1 MRSFRRESTD
11 GTRAGSVDSLG
22 MAADWPTSPPATPMS
37 RTTPAVS
44 AVATGA
50 GEMSCSE
57 VRGDCPRKDPV
68 SPDDR
73 GGGDGEGSSG
83 CGKVCVGVDDNTSR
97 SSATRGGVR
106 GSSSALAGT
115 GDNGDRG
122 DVRSRSMSI
131 AATPNASPPDPA
143 LRRRSRPGG
152 TPGRDS
158 VEDSG
163 GPYELPSARL
173 ESMRTTGPESG
184 TDGVSSPGTMG
195 AAGTY
200 TSSPLPL
207 SAREVEPDSELS
219 LPSLSGKG
227 PRGSVGMDAV
237 AVPVSVSSGSIDGR
251 ASEGPLVEAD
261 TPAGR
266 LPVVVL
272 ADGKGEVPLPISIDR
287 VVTLAGRIPL
297 PGGIGGS
304 RAYTPTDDWSDGG
317 GDDDATGVSSSAS
330 CRACSSAICCAST
343 CCCVASR
350 CSYSCRWCS

>member
-1 MRSFRRESTD
+1 MPSFRRQSKD
-11 GTRAGSVDSLG
+11 GTTAGSADSLG
-22 MAADWPTSPPATPMS
+22 IVADGPTSPPATPMS

-73 GGGDGEGSSG
+73 GGGDGEGRSG
-83 CGKVCVGVDDNTSR
+83 CGIVCVGVGNNTSL
-97 SSATRGGVR
+97 SSATRGGVG
-106 GSSSALAGT
+106 GSSSALAGA

-122 DVRSRSMSI
+122 DVRCRSTSI
-131 AATPNASPPDPA
+131 AATPDASPPDPA

-195 AAGTY
+195 AAGTK
-200 TSSPLPL
+200 TSSPLPRT
-207 SAREVEPDSELS
+207 ACEVDPDTELS
-219 LPSLSGKG
+219 LPSLSSKG
-227 PRGSVGMDAV
+227 PCGTVGIDAV

-297 PGGIGGS
+297 PGGTGGS

-317 GDDDATGVSSSAS
+317 GDVATGASSSAS
-330 CRACSSAICCAST
+330 CHACSSASCCAST

-350 CSYSCRWCS
+350 CSYSCCWRW